1 MINVN
6 TLFKMD
12 LEEILDLKKNIS
24 IKFSDKIVLHNL
36 YYKDIIVFRYI
47 LDFYNYV
54 DFDIISDLWI
64 ENFLVNG
71 YFTNSVYLDIYSRI
85 FKQLSK
91 KGMTNNQHL
100 KLYYYMY
107 DSIMKLNRVLINN
120 IIDYALSSEVTDILD
135 IQFDNELMKSIYEA
149 TLDNSK
155 HAIDETYKTL
165 DNIMDDPKYIH
176 NPIRLFYKSKLV
188 STDQIKQLL
197 GSRGFIT
204 EMDSKIFNIPMT
216 NSFALGFKG
225 LYDAAIESRA
235 GAKAMYLSS
244 KAIQNSEYMSRE
256 LQLSTMTVE
265 YVIKGDCKHPR
276 YVDFFVRGPKFNSYG
291 DKTYIGDLP
300 NLKGKR
306 YLDKDGKEKVINGDE
321 EYLNDTFIKLRMAVY
336 CGHKDKRG
344 ICSACIGEMADS
356 ILENHHLG
364 HMSSVKVSSALSQA
378 LLSAKHLLKSA
389 SSVAIRLDANAKK
402 PYLKFKQRE
411 AWGLNNLMAV
421 KDIFSLNI
429 GKMSRLESVM
439 LVYESKKETTEIEL
453 TLKSGNRYAF
463 FTIDMLSYIL
473 KNGYE
478 TLDEDYY
485 MVDLSNFNNKRPIF
499 MYEKVEFDFAA
510 LIKEFKSMLKSR
522 KFKKVDDKIKSEYTP
537 DVLVQKLFELV
548 NNKLSVNIAL
558 LEIIVYAFTIQ
569 DLTEHNYDL
578 GRNSKNRDIGGFKE
592 IIDYR
597 GGLGASYNWDGLSGK
612 ILNPILHLEENKCS
626 HPMDVLLKPNEVIA
640 NDVNI
645 YNLK

>member
-1 MINVN
+1 V
-6 TLFKMD
+6 
-12 LEEILDLKKNIS
+12 
-24 IKFSDKIVLHNL
+24 
-36 YYKDIIVFRYI
+36 
-47 LDFYNYV
+47 
-54 DFDIISDLWI
+54 
-64 ENFLVNG
+64 
-71 YFTNSVYLDIYSRI
+71 
-85 FKQLSK
+85 
-91 KGMTNNQHL
+91 
-100 KLYYYMY
+100 
-107 DSIMKLNRVLINN
+107 
-120 IIDYALSSEVTDILD
+120 
-135 IQFDNELMKSIYEA
+135 
-149 TLDNSK
+149 
-155 HAIDETYKTL
+155 
-165 DNIMDDPKYIH
+165 
-176 NPIRLFYKSKLV
+176 
-188 STDQIKQLL
+188 
-197 GSRGFIT
+197 
-204 EMDSKIFNIPMT
+204 
-216 NSFALGFKG
+216 
-225 LYDAAIESRA
+225 
-235 GAKAMYLSS
+235 
-244 KAIQNSEYMSRE
+244 
-256 LQLSTMTVE
+256 
-265 YVIKGDCKHPR
+265 
-276 YVDFFVRGPKFNSYG
+276 
-291 DKTYIGDLP
+291 
-300 NLKGKR
+300 
-306 YLDKDGKEKVINGDE
+306 
-321 EYLNDTFIKLRMAVY
+321 
-336 CGHKDKRG
+336 
-344 ICSACIGEMADS
+344 
-356 ILENHHLG
+356 
-364 HMSSVKVSSALSQA
+364 
-378 LLSAKHLLKSA
+378 
-389 SSVAIRLDANAKK
+389 
-402 PYLKFKQRE
+402 
-411 AWGLNNLMAV
+411 AV